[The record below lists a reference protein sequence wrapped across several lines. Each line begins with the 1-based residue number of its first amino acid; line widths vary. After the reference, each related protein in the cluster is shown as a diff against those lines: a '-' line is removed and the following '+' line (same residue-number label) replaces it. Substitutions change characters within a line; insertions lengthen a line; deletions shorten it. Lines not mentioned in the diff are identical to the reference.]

1 MPRKS
6 QDLRLRNGTP
16 KTTMQKTLFNA
27 EPDEKPQPPVR
38 IDSDVMREKEK
49 KEKERQSRQ
58 ENKSKTS
65 EENQTHK
72 EGEKT
77 PSTAAETHSNT
88 HAGHNQAGRTPDYDG
103 FFLQARKI
111 GDVALSFENPLV
123 VHHLDCD
130 GLTSGAL
137 AKQAF
142 LLKGRSVPTLML
154 KKLDDDSVKQIPSDK
169 DLVITDLGAGQI
181 ELVEA
186 LPNARKTVFDHHPP
200 SKPSDVP
207 MINCHDFG
215 FEGATDACSATTC
228 YFAFR
233 HVGVSAVLGIVG
245 AVGDMQ
251 DKNGFS
257 ALNKIMLNEAA
268 EKSQVLRQKDLR
280 LFGKVTRPLV
290 QFLTYC
296 TEPLL
301 PGLTGNDKACAIFLK
316 NEGIETNRTD
326 AAGNPKNVCYYDLT
340 VFDRKK
346 LASAIIRYAYEQG
359 VEERLIKDMVGDV
372 YLFPQEPD
380 GSELR
385 EAYEFSTLLN
395 ACGRHGHAETG
406 IGACLH
412 QPESITAAR
421 ELLLE
426 HRKAI
431 RSGIG
436 LAKERTVDAGPFYL
450 LDGRGEIQDT
460 VIGVVAGAYFSSGLV
475 TRNKPIL
482 ALSVDENGALK
493 ASGRGNK
500 ELVEKGLDLGEVMKK
515 SAETVGGFGG
525 GHVVAAGASF
535 PNTPENLK
543 AFLHK
548 AKEIV
553 EVQLQLR

>member
-1 MPRKS
+1 
-6 QDLRLRNGTP
+6 
-16 KTTMQKTLFNA
+16 MQKTLFNA
-27 EPDEKPQPPVR
+27 EPDEKPQPAFKTDAD
-38 IDSDVMREKEK
+38 ILEKEK
-49 KEKERQSRQ
+49 KDANAVNKTRPERSLTPADGHA
-58 ENKSKTS
+58 KT
-65 EENQTHK
+65 ERK
-72 EGEKT
+72 
-77 PSTAAETHSNT
+77 
-88 HAGHNQAGRTPDYDG
+88 PDYDG
-103 FFLQARKI
+103 FFAHARII
-111 GDVALSFENPLV
+111 GDLALSFQNPLV

-142 LLKGRSVPTLML
+142 LLKGRTVPTLML
-154 KKLDDDSVKQIPSDK
+154 KKLDDDSAKLIPTDN

-181 ELVEA
+181 ELVEK
-186 LPNARKTVFDHHPP
+186 LPNVRKVVLDHHPP
-200 SKPSDVP
+200 SKQSDVP

-215 FEGATDACSATTC
+215 FEGATDASAATTG

-233 HVGVSAVLGIVG
+233 HVGVSAVLGLVG

-251 DKNGFS
+251 DKNGFC

-268 EKSQVLRQKDLR
+268 EKNQVMRTKDLR

-296 TEPLL
+296 TEPVL
-301 PGLTGNDKACAIFLK
+301 PGLTGNDKACAVFLK
-316 NEGIETNRTD
+316 NEGIDTVRTD
-326 AAGNPKNVCYYDLT
+326 AAGNSKNLCYYDLT

-346 LASAIIRYAYEQG
+346 LASALIRHAYENG

-372 YLFPQEPD
+372 YLFPQEPE

-395 ACGRHGHAETG
+395 ACGRHGHAEIG

-412 QPESITAAR
+412 DQQAIEKAR
-421 ELLLE
+421 EMLAE

-431 RSGIG
+431 RAGITH
-436 LAKERTVDAGPFYL
+436 AKERAVDAGPFYL
-450 LDGRGEIQDT
+450 LDGRGIIQDT
-460 VIGVVAGAYFSSGLV
+460 VIGVVAGAYFSSGILQR
-475 TRNKPIL
+475 TKPIL
-482 ALSVDENGALK
+482 ALSIDENAALK
-493 ASGRGNK
+493 ASGRGCR

-543 AFLHK
+543 TFLKK

>member
-1 MPRKS
+1 
-6 QDLRLRNGTP
+6 
-16 KTTMQKTLFNA
+16 MQKTLFNA
-27 EPDEKPQPPVR
+27 EKPKDKPQPKVS
-38 IDSDVMREKEK
+38 IDADVLREGQQKKQDAERKEY
-49 KEKERQSRQ
+49 EQ
-58 ENKSKTS
+58 
-65 EENQTHK
+65 NQ
-72 EGEKT
+72 
-77 PSTAAETHSNT
+77 P
-88 HAGHNQAGRTPDYDG
+88 HAPANQNQANAHSTSHNKDATERKPDYDG
-103 FFLQARKI
+103 FFLHARKI
-111 GDVALSFENPLV
+111 GDLALSFANPLV
-123 VHHLDCD
+123 VPHLDCD

-142 LLKGRSVPTLML
+142 LLKGRDVPTLML
-154 KKLDDDSVKQIPSDK
+154 KKLDDDSVKLIPADK

-186 LPNARKTVFDHHPP
+186 LGNANKVILDHHPP
-200 SKPSDVP
+200 SKLSEVP

-268 EKSQVLRQKDLR
+268 EKNQVLRQKDLR

-301 PGLTGNDKACAIFLK
+301 PGLSGNDKACAIFLK
-316 NEGIETNRTD
+316 NEGIETHRTD
-326 AAGNPKNVCYYDLT
+326 AAGALKSLCYYDLT
-340 VFDRKK
+340 VFERKK
-346 LASAIIRYAYEQG
+346 LASALIRHAYENG

-372 YLFPQEPD
+372 YLFPQEPE

-412 QPESITAAR
+412 DAAAIESAR
-421 ELLLE
+421 ALLLE

-431 RSGIG
+431 RHGIG
-436 LAKERTVDAGPFYL
+436 LAKDRTVDAGPFYL

-475 TRNKPIL
+475 QRTKPIL
-482 ALSVDENGALK
+482 ALSIDENGALK
-493 ASGRGNK
+493 ASGRGNR
-500 ELVEKGLDLGEVMKK
+500 ELCEKGLDLGEVMKK

-543 AFLHK
+543 TFLKK

>member
-1 MPRKS
+1 MA
-6 QDLRLRNGTP
+6 
-16 KTTMQKTLFNA
+16 QKTLFNA
-27 EPDEKPQPPVR
+27 EPDETPQKPFKADADILQKQNEAKSDTHPVAP
-38 IDSDVMREKEK
+38 
-49 KEKERQSRQ
+49 QSAAHSHAGAQ
-58 ENKSKTS
+58 N
-65 EENQTHK
+65 
-72 EGEKT
+72 
-77 PSTAAETHSNT
+77 AAE
-88 HAGHNQAGRTPDYDG
+88 RKPDYDG
-103 FFLQARKI
+103 FFRQARKI
-111 GDVALSFENPLV
+111 GDLALSFSDPLV

-142 LLKGRSVPTLML
+142 LLKGRTVPTLML
-154 KKLDDDSVKQIPSDK
+154 KKLDDDSAKLIPPEK

-186 LPNARKTVFDHHPP
+186 LPNANKAILDHHPP
-200 SKPSDVP
+200 SKKSDVP
-207 MINCHDFG
+207 MINCHDYG

-228 YFAFR
+228 YFSFR

-251 DKNGFS
+251 DKNGLR
-257 ALNKIMLNEAA
+257 ALNKVMLNEAA

-280 LFGKVTRPLV
+280 LFGKVTRGLV

-296 TEPLL
+296 TEPIL
-301 PGLTGNDKACAIFLK
+301 PGLTGNDKACAVFLK
-316 NEGIETNRTD
+316 NECIETSHID
-326 AAGNPKNVCYYDLT
+326 AAGNPKTLAYYDLT
-340 VFDRKK
+340 VFERKK
-346 LASAIIRYAYEQG
+346 LASALIRHCYENG

-372 YLFPQEPD
+372 YLFPQEPE

-395 ACGRHGHAETG
+395 ACGRHGQPEIG

-412 QPESITAAR
+412 DAQAIEKAR
-421 ELLLE
+421 ELLAE

-431 RSGIG
+431 RTGIG
-436 LAKERTVDAGPFYL
+436 HAKERAVDAGPFYL
-450 LDGRGEIQDT
+450 LDGRGVISDT

-475 TRNKPIL
+475 ARTKPIL
-482 ALSVDENGALK
+482 ALSIDENGALK
-493 ASGRGNK
+493 ASGRGCK

-515 SAETVGGFGG
+515 SAEVVGGFGG

-535 PNTPENLK
+535 PDTPENLK
-543 AFLHK
+543 AFLKK

>member
-1 MPRKS
+1 
-6 QDLRLRNGTP
+6 
-16 KTTMQKTLFNA
+16 MQKTLFNS
-27 EPDEKPQPPVR
+27 EPDDTPQPPFKA
-38 IDSDVMREKEK
+38 DSDILGKQKEPADAESHKTARPEKA
-49 KEKERQSRQ
+49 
-58 ENKSKTS
+58 
-65 EENQTHK
+65 TH
-72 EGEKT
+72 GHA
-77 PSTAAETHSNT
+77 TAD
-88 HAGHNQAGRTPDYDG
+88 RKPDYDG
-103 FFLQARKI
+103 FFAKARQI
-111 GDVALSFENPLV
+111 GDLALTFANPLV

-142 LLKGRSVPTLML
+142 LLKGRNVPTLML
-154 KKLDDDSVKQIPSDK
+154 KKLDDDSASLIPTDK

-181 ELVEA
+181 ELVEK
-186 LPNARKTVFDHHPP
+186 LPNARKVILDHHPP

-233 HVGVSAVLGIVG
+233 HVGVSAVLGLVG

-257 ALNKIMLNEAA
+257 ALNKIMLTEAA
-268 EKSQVLRQKDLR
+268 EKGQVLRQKDLR

-296 TEPLL
+296 TEPFL
-301 PGLTGNDKACAIFLK
+301 PGLTGNDKGCAVFLK
-316 NEGIETNRTD
+316 NEGIETNRVD
-326 AAGNPKNVCYYDLT
+326 AAGNSKNISYYDLT

-346 LASAIIRYAYEQG
+346 LASALIRHAYENG
-359 VEERLIKDMVGDV
+359 VEERLIRDMVGDV
-372 YLFPQEPD
+372 YLFPQEPE

-412 QPESITAAR
+412 DPAAIEKAR

-431 RSGIG
+431 RTGIG
-436 LAKERTVDAGPFYL
+436 LAKERAVDAGPFYL
-450 LDGRGEIQDT
+450 LDGRGAIQDT

-475 TRNKPIL
+475 ARSKPIL
-482 ALSVDENGALK
+482 ALSIDENGALK
-493 ASGRGNK
+493 ASGRGCR

-543 AFLHK
+543 AFLKK